1 MSGNLAVDN
10 GAALNQFAISDAE
23 FEKFKKLIYELAGIS
38 LSDAKK
44 SLVMSRLNK
53 RLRHH
58 KLNSFGAYY
67 KMVTS
72 SAYTGEQQM
81 MVDLLTTNETY
92 FFREPKHFDVLRD
105 VAQKHESW
113 SVPFKVWSAA
123 ASSGEEAYTIA
134 MTLDDVIKDKPWEI
148 LGTDISTRVL
158 ESARNGVYTEQRA
171 SKIPKEFMLKY
182 CMKGVR
188 SQQGMILVDKA
199 LRQRVSFQHMNLL
212 GEWRSVDMYDAIF
225 LRNVMIYFDT
235 ETKQKLVSKIASRL
249 KQGGYFF
256 IGHSESL
263 NGIYN
268 DFETVMPSVY
278 RKV

>member
-1 MSGNLAVDN
+1 MSGNLATN
-10 GAALNQFAISDAE
+10 AALGITQIAISDSE

-44 SLVMSRLNK
+44 SLVMSRLSK

-58 KLNSFGAYY
+58 HLSTFGEYY
-67 KMVTS
+67 KMVTDH
-72 SAYTGEQQM
+72 AHTGEQQM

-92 FFREPKHFDVLRD
+92 FFREPKHFELLQDIVE
-105 VAQKHESW
+105 KHESW
-113 SVPFKVWSAA
+113 TSPYKVWSAA

-134 MTLDDVIKDKPWEI
+134 MTLDKKLGEKPWEVQ
-148 LGTDISTRVL
+148 GTDISTRVL
-158 ESARNGVYTEQRA
+158 ESARNGIYTQQRT
-171 SKIPKEFMLKY
+171 SKIPKEYLLKY

-188 SQQGMILVDKA
+188 SQEGLVMVDKA
-199 LRQRVSFQHMNLL
+199 LRRRVSFRHMNLL
-212 GEWRSVDMYDAIF
+212 ADWTSVDMFDAIF

-235 ETKQKLVSKIASRL
+235 ETKQALVKKIASHL
-249 KQGGYFF
+249 KHGGYFF

-263 NGIYN
+263 NGIYSG
-268 DFETVMPSVY
+268 FESVIPSVF